1 MKGRTQWTMLF
12 LRVALGAGTLWIAAE
27 ARAQE
32 QRGFTAIERF
42 VDGEVQLRLATT
54 SRYRIDVSTNLNGWE
69 PLLSA
74 ERQSTQ
80 HLDAGAVYRSNRFYA
95 VRDYSETN
103 AITGDHFATEQGE
116 VIVRPVNHAS
126 FVMQW
131 NGMMIYNDPVTASAL
146 VNAIYASLPK
156 ADLILVSHT
165 HSDHFS
171 AATIG
176 AVRATNGVI
185 IAPQAVFNGL
195 SAALRSSTIVLTNG
209 VSTNV
214 NGVRVEAVPAYNGNH
229 ARGSGNGY
237 VVTIGGKRFYMAGD
251 TGDVP
256 EMRALQNIDV
266 AFLCMNVPFTMN
278 VTAAASATRDFRPR
292 VLYPYHYRNQDGTFA
307 NINELKRLIGTEHG
321 IEVRTRPWY

>member
-1 MKGRTQWTMLF
+1 MKCRMRWTTL
-12 LRVALGAGTLWIAAE
+12 LLVAAFCGDGPKISQSC
-27 ARAQE
+27 AQE
-32 QRGFTAIERF
+32 QRGFTSIDRLANSEI
-42 VDGEVQLRLATT
+42 QLRLAST
-54 SRYRIDVSTNLNGWE
+54 SRYRIDVSTNLSGWE

-74 ERQSTQ
+74 ERQTTQ
-80 HLDAGAVYRSNRFYA
+80 HLDGGAVYRSNRFYA
-95 VRDYSETN
+95 VREYAPSH

-116 VIVRPVNHAS
+116 VIMRPVNHAS

-131 NGMMIYNDPVTASAL
+131 NGMMIYNDPVTA
-146 VNAIYASLPK
+146 NAQVGTVYSSLPK

-185 IAPQAVFNGL
+185 IAPQAVFNAL

-209 VSTNV
+209 AATNV

-251 TGDVP
+251 TGDVA

-278 VTAAASATRDFRPR
+278 VTAAASAARDFRPR

-307 NINELKRLIGTEHG
+307 NINGLKRLIGTEHG